1 MALPLDGMTV
11 IDLSAVWAMPGA
23 AMYLADQGADV
34 IKIEPPG
41 GDIGRTLLAAP
52 AIAGRSRAFWMLNR
66 NKRSVVLDLKTEA
79 ARSVLHALIAKADV
93 VMHNFRPGA
102 AERIECG
109 YEQVAALNERAVY
122 VAFSA
127 WGASGPK
134 RDARGYDLLLQ
145 ARSGILARRRSA
157 EGAPQP
163 AGLFA
168 VDMASSLAVAFAITL
183 ALLQRE
189 RTGKGQLIEGSL
201 LQTAL
206 ALQKSDLVSLVGHD
220 EPPYDGELASLAT
233 YNAYRCADG
242 NYVQVV
248 IITDGEWDGLVA
260 ALELNAAQVRAQF
273 NTAAAR
279 VENGQALGHLLQQ
292 VFETRGA
299 AEWERRLDRFDVP
312 AQRVFNSNDV
322 FEDPQ
327 LKANDALLKLR
338 QPGVGELEMPALPF
352 RLHGA
357 SGYEFAPAPDLGQH
371 TREVLE
377 QLGIA
382 EAEIG
387 MVIRGPERS

>member
-1 MALPLDGMTV
+1 MTLPLDGMTV
-11 IDLSAVWAMPGA
+11 VDLSAVWAMPGA

-66 NKRSVVLDLKTEA
+66 NKRSVVLDLKTAA
-79 ARSVLHALIAKADV
+79 ARSALHALIAKADV

-102 AERIECG
+102 VERIGCG
-109 YEQVAALNERAVY
+109 YDQVVALNQRAVY

-127 WGASGPK
+127 WGARGPK

-206 ALQKSDLVSLVGHD
+206 ALQKSDLVSLIGHE
-220 EPPYDGELASLAT
+220 EPPYDGALASLAT
-233 YNAYRCADG
+233 YNAYCCADG
-242 NYVQVV
+242 HYVQIV
-248 IITDGEWDGLVA
+248 IITDGEWEGLVK
-260 ALELNAAQVRAQF
+260 ALDLNAEQVRDKFA
-273 NTAAAR
+273 TTAAR
-279 VENGQALGHLLQQ
+279 VENGKALGALLQQ
-292 VFETRGA
+292 QFLTRDA
-299 AEWERRLDRFDVP
+299 AEWEQRLDNFDVP

-322 FEDPQ
+322 FDDPQ
-327 LKANDALLKLR
+327 LKANDALLRLQ

-357 SGYEFAPAPDLGQH
+357 SGYAFAPAPDLGQH

-377 QLGIA
+377 QLGMP
-382 EAEIG
+382 EAEIEMLISG
-387 MVIRGPERS
+387 SEDS